1 MLEKV
6 REIFDDG
13 ISDVIQSRYV
23 DNSLE
28 SVKEEPL
35 FVPKVQTTRL
45 TEHYLPAT
53 ATGEQDFECPP
64 TNKLSYDK
72 TIIGIAD
79 AGNLQFFFIYSD

>member
-1 MLEKV
+1 MLEKL

-28 SVKEEPL
+28 SVQEEPL
-35 FVPKVQTTRL
+35 FVPKVETTRL
-45 TEHYLPAT
+45 TDHYLPAT
-53 ATGEQDFECPP
+53 VTKEQDFECPP
-64 TNKLSYDK
+64 ANKLSYDN

-79 AGNLQFFFIYSD
+79 AGNL